1 MRPHGRALNLTQ
13 ETTVLKALLPVHMN
27 ACGGIHE
34 VIVGAIS
41 DLVGQTLRRSETKTA
56 QIVFFFV
63 SWEGAF

>member
-13 ETTVLKALLPVHMN
+13 ETSVLKALLPVLMN

>member
-1 MRPHGRALNLTQ
+1 VRPHGRALNLTQ
-13 ETTVLKALLPVHMN
+13 ETTVLKALLPVLMN

-41 DLVGQTLRRSETKTA
+41 DLVGQTLRRSEKTT